1 VTDFFTTLKFL
12 IDSWTVS
19 GRGEERRAASYTF
32 VDSVTPLRYDE
43 EVSLPICSLFGSRR
57 AATLFLK
64 DRDEAGEMHI
74 PDGYLGPQT
83 YGVMYGAMVPL
94 WALASR
100 IVRRTL
106 QQRHVPFMALGA
118 AFVFVI
124 MMFNIPIP
132 GGSTGHAV
140 GGVLVAILIGPWA
153 ALIAI
158 SIALVIQSFLF
169 GDGGVTAIAAN
180 CFNMAFI
187 MPMTG
192 YWAYRLIGGRAP
204 ATSRRRWIGAAIGG
218 YIGLNVAAVTTAV
231 MFGLQPLLARGADG
245 RPLYF
250 PYPLEVA
257 IPVMA
262 VQHLLLF
269 GIIEAVITALLVIYF
284 QRTDPS
290 LLEIGEGKR

>member
-1 VTDFFTTLKFL
+1 
-12 IDSWTVS
+12 
-19 GRGEERRAASYTF
+19 
-32 VDSVTPLRYDE
+32 
-43 EVSLPICSLFGSRR
+43 
-57 AATLFLK
+57 
-64 DRDEAGEMHI
+64 MHI

-83 YGVMYGAMVPL
+83 YGVMYGIMVPL

-118 AFVFVI
+118 AFAFVI

-140 GGVLVAILIGPWA
+140 GGVLIAILVGPWA

-180 CFNMAFI
+180 CFNIAFV

-192 YWAYRLIGGRAP
+192 YWTYRLIGGRAP
-204 ATSRRRWIGAAIGG
+204 ATSRRRWIAAAIGG
-218 YIGLNVAAVTTAV
+218 YMGLNVGALTTAV
-231 MFGLQPLLARGADG
+231 MFGLQPLLAQGFDG

-262 VQHLLLF
+262 LQHLLLF
-269 GIIEAVITALLVIYF
+269 GILEAVITALLVIYF
-284 QRTDPS
+284 QRTEPS
-290 LLEIGEGKR
+290 LLEVGEEKI

>member
-1 VTDFFTTLKFL
+1 
-12 IDSWTVS
+12 
-19 GRGEERRAASYTF
+19 
-32 VDSVTPLRYDE
+32 
-43 EVSLPICSLFGSRR
+43 
-57 AATLFLK
+57 
-64 DRDEAGEMHI
+64 MHI

-83 YGVMYGAMVPL
+83 YGIMYGLMIPL

-118 AFVFVI
+118 AFSFVI

-140 GGVLVAILIGPWA
+140 GGVLIAILIGPWA

-180 CFNMAFI
+180 CFNMAFV

-192 YWAYRLIGGRAP
+192 YWVYRLIGGRAP
-204 ATSRRRWIGAAIGG
+204 VHSRRRWIGAAAGG
-218 YIGLNVAAVTTAV
+218 YIGLNVAALTTAV
-231 MFGLQPLLARGADG
+231 MFGLQPLLFRGSDG

-257 IPVMA
+257 IPAMA
-262 VQHLLLF
+262 LQHLLVF
-269 GIIEAVITALLVIYF
+269 GIIEAGITALLVIYF
-284 QRTDPS
+284 QRTEPS
-290 LLEIGEGKR
+290 LLKVGEGKI

>member
-1 VTDFFTTLKFL
+1 
-12 IDSWTVS
+12 
-19 GRGEERRAASYTF
+19 
-32 VDSVTPLRYDE
+32 
-43 EVSLPICSLFGSRR
+43 
-57 AATLFLK
+57 
-64 DRDEAGEMHI
+64 MHI

-83 YGVMYGAMVPL
+83 YGALYAVMVPI

-118 AFVFVI
+118 AFAFVI

-132 GGSTGHAV
+132 GGSSGHAV
-140 GGVLVAILIGPWA
+140 GGVLIAILIGPWA

-180 CFNMAFI
+180 CFNMAFV

-204 ATSRRRWIGAAIGG
+204 ATSRRRWIAAAIGG

-231 MFGLQPLLARGADG
+231 MFGLQPLLARGSDG

-257 IPVMA
+257 VPVMA
-262 VQHLLLF
+262 LQHLLLF
-269 GIIEAVITALLVIYF
+269 GIIEAMITALLVIYF
-284 QRTDPS
+284 QRTEPT
-290 LLEIGEGKR
+290 LLEIGGTKP